1 MRGALLLAAVLVAGG
16 PAAAQEPWKASYYP
30 YPLKGPNGKL
40 SLVAHWHTSQAADY
54 YDAVP
59 FAGILSVEAGA
70 NADGSRFGTARFRW
84 PRMAEGWRLYAEAG
98 VRREN
103 RFGYFGIGNAAAGEP
118 DDLPADSPYG
128 WRVGRTR
135 TWGRVEL
142 TRQIYGPARLAL
154 SGGVTDASYRAL
166 PGESVFRDDHAV
178 DPGDIDAT
186 VRLTLIVDSRDNE
199 VVPSRGALLEG
210 GVLAGTG
217 GDGYQGA
224 YGIASAYYP
233 PWEGTVVAV
242 RFLARILDAD
252 APLDAR
258 YTLDAWERIIPVLGG
273 PESHRSFH
281 YGRWAGRQLVLANAE
296 LRQDILNFGDYGAF
310 TAVGFLDAGRVKEH
324 PGGGGEPDRF
334 RIGGG
339 AGLALRILRTTVLQF
354 NFAGGPDGFLF
365 SMGTGWMF

>member
-16 PAAAQEPWKASYYP
+16 PAAAQEPWRASYYP
-30 YPLKGPNGKL
+30 YPLKGPNDKL

-70 NADGSRFGTARFRW
+70 NADGSRFGAARFRW

-98 VRREN
+98 RRREN
-103 RFGYFGIGNAAAGEP
+103 RFGYFGIGNAAAAEP
-118 DDLPADSPYG
+118 DDLPPDSPYG

-142 TRQIYGPARLAL
+142 TRQIYGPARVAL

-178 DPGDIDAT
+178 DPGDTDAT

-210 GVLAGTG
+210 GCWREREATGTR
-217 GDGYQGA
+217 A
-224 YGIASAYYP
+224 PMASRAHTTRP
-233 PWEGTVVAV
+233 GRGPWWPSASSPGSWTRMRRWMRGT
-242 RFLARILDAD
+242 
-252 APLDAR
+252 
-258 YTLDAWERIIPVLGG
+258 
-273 PESHRSFH
+273 RSTHGSGSF
-281 YGRWAGRQLVLANAE
+281 RCSAGRS
-296 LRQDILNFGDYGAF
+296 RTGAST
-310 TAVGFLDAGRVKEH
+310 TAAG
-324 PGGGGEPDRF
+324 PG
-334 RIGGG
+334 
-339 AGLALRILRTTVLQF
+339 ASSCWRTPNCGRT
-354 NFAGGPDGFLF
+354 
-365 SMGTGWMF
+365 S